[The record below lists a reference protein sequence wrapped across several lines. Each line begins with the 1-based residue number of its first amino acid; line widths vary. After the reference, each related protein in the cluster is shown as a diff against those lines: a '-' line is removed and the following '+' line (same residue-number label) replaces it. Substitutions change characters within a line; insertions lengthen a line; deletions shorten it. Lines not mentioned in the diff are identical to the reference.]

1 MTTENNKAP
10 TLDEELTAYLDGELD
25 GTARAALE
33 TRLATDGALHA
44 ELEMLRSG
52 RPPAEPFDLLL
63 DIAPIDRLEAMLDAA
78 ETAEPPSSSGR
89 WSSFG
94 GLRALAAAIV
104 LLILGAAAGFGIAR
118 TIAPTEV
125 AELPGWRS
133 VVADYVALY
142 TPETFALA
150 PADPAAYAPRLK
162 VVGDGLGLDLAP
174 ETVALPGLD
183 LKGAILFHYD
193 GKPLGQVSYLSTE
206 YGPVAFCIIKNGRE
220 DAPLAF
226 EERRGMN
233 VGVLEFGRP
242 RLPDHRND
250 AARQA
255 RGARRYAGEPGVLNS
270 STSPAITSCQRR

>member
-1 MTTENNKAP
+1 MTTEPQTAP

-25 GTARAALE
+25 AAARAALE
-33 TRLATDGALHA
+33 ARLAADSTLRA

-52 RPPAEPFDLLL
+52 RPPAEPFDLIL
-63 DIAPIDRLEAMLDAA
+63 DIAPIDRLERMLEAA
-78 ETAEPPSSSGR
+78 VKSRAPPR
-89 WSSFG
+89 SSFG
-94 GLRALAAAIV
+94 EIRAIAAAIV
-104 LLILGAAAGFGIAR
+104 LLVLGGAVGYGIAR
-118 TIAPTEV
+118 TFAPTEV

-150 PADPAAYAPRLK
+150 PTDPAAYAPRLK

-174 ETVALPGLD
+174 DTVALPGLD

-233 VGVLEFGRP
+233 VVFWNSAGRGYLIIGTMPRDNLES
-242 RLPDHRND
+242 L
-250 AARQA
+250 
-255 RGARRYAGEPGVLNS
+255 AGTLASRVS
-270 STSPAITSCQRR
+270 

>member
-1 MTTENNKAP
+1 MRNWRCSGAVGRRPSPSTSFSTSRPSTGSK
-10 TLDEELTAYLDGELD
+10 
-25 GTARAALE
+25 RCW
-33 TRLATDGALHA
+33 TRPKRQSPL
-44 ELEMLRSG
+44 
-52 RPPAEPFDLLL
+52 
-63 DIAPIDRLEAMLDAA
+63 
-78 ETAEPPSSSGR
+78 SSGS

-233 VGVLEFGRP
+233 VVFWNSAGRGYLIIGTLPRDRLEALADTLASR
-242 RLPDHRND
+242 
-250 AARQA
+250 
-255 RGARRYAGEPGVLNS
+255 VS
-270 STSPAITSCQRR
+270 

>member
-1 MTTENNKAP
+1 MTTEPDRAP
-10 TLDEELTAYLDGELD
+10 TPDEEITAYLDGELD
-25 GTARAALE
+25 GIARGALEGRLAADAAL
-33 TRLATDGALHA
+33 RA

-63 DIAPIDRLEAMLDAA
+63 DIAPIDRLEKMLEAA
-78 ETAEPPSSSGR
+78 EAAPSRTWSG
-89 WSSFG
+89 FG

-104 LLILGAAAGFGIAR
+104 LLVLGGAIGFGLAR
-118 TIAPTEV
+118 TVAPTEV
-125 AELPGWRS
+125 AEVAGWRS

-162 VVGDGLGLDLAP
+162 VVGDGLGLDLDP
-174 ETVALPGLD
+174 DMVALPGLD

-220 DAPLAF
+220 DTPLAF

-233 VGVLEFGRP
+233 VVFWNSAGRGYLIIGTMPRDNLES
-242 RLPDHRND
+242 L
-250 AARQA
+250 
-255 RGARRYAGEPGVLNS
+255 AGTLASRVS
-270 STSPAITSCQRR
+270 